1 MQIKDFLSE
10 IEIMAYNTK
19 GDNSPE
25 DVVDAFNEA
34 IKILNKYKEKAQ
46 NNIYDQVEELVD
58 SFGGRD
64 CTMRQLKGE

>member
-25 DVVDAFNEA
+25 DVVDALNEA
-34 IKILNKYKEKAQ
+34 IEILNKYKEEAQ
-46 NNIYDQVEELVD
+46 NNIYDQVEELID
-58 SFGGRD
+58 SFGGKD